1 MTFYLPLSWAIV
13 REVIRTVEDILKEKE
28 PKVQPGLQIEK
39 PKRKVMKPAYLEE
52 IGIMHHAY
60 MHPT

>member
-1 MTFYLPLSWAIV
+1 
-13 REVIRTVEDILKEKE
+13 VIRTVEDILKEKE